1 MFNKKNT
8 RIRFFVEIWKFYFK
22 MVKYNKIR
30 NLMDGVRANQTKQK
44 KELVDWNISKRKKF
58 QTEIKGEEWKMQ
70 KKTGYETKI
79 IPWEVI
85 TYL

>member
-22 MVKYNKIR
+22 MVKYNRIR

-44 KELVDWNISKRKKF
+44 KELVDWNIRGKNSRLKYKEKNGKCRRR
-58 QTEIKGEEWKMQ
+58 QGMRQ
-70 KKTGYETKI
+70 R
-79 IPWEVI
+79 
-85 TYL
+85 